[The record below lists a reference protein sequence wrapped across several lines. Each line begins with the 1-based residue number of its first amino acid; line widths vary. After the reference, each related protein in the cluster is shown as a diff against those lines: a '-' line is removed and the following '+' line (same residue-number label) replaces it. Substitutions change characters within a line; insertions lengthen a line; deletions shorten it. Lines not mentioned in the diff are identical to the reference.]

1 MIQITPSILVE
12 NEELFLRCVH
22 ALGDSVSTIQLDIAD
37 GVFVP
42 NKTWAD
48 PQSVSTYLPMAC
60 ELHLMVRDPLKE
72 LAKWAAVEQVVRV
85 LVHVE
90 STPKLADIFPTLHA
104 YGWEIGLVLNPE
116 TPIDAITPFLSEIKR
131 VMFMGVHPGQQGQAF
146 IPETLDK
153 IRAFKAKKTDHTIAI
168 DGGVNEQT
176 LRGLIAAG
184 INVACPGSAIFQTS
198 RTPSEAVAHMKNYIL
213 QLT

>member
-1 MIQITPSILVE
+1 MIQIIPSLLVP

-22 ALGDSVSTIQLDIAD
+22 GLGDSVSTVQIDIAD
-37 GVFVP
+37 GKFVP
-42 NKTWAD
+42 STTWAD
-48 PQSVSTYLPMAC
+48 PESIKTYLPMAC
-60 ELHLMVRDPLKE
+60 ELHLMVKEPLKE
-72 LAKWAAVEQVVRV
+72 LAKWGAVEQVVRI
-85 LVHVE
+85 LIHVE

-116 TPIDAITPFLSEIKR
+116 TPIEALTPFLPEIKR
-131 VMFMGVHPGQQGQAF
+131 VMFMGVHPGSQGQPF

-176 LRGLIAAG
+176 LRGLITAG
-184 INVACPGSAIFQTS
+184 IDVACPGSAIFQTS
-198 RTPSEAVAHMKNYIL
+198 RNPAEAVAHMKNTIL